1 MPILSRV
8 NSIEVEKSIIYHNE
22 LKVDV
27 VFSWSQPHV
36 AKNMKNLCILFFFP
50 PHLFSHLVIQKN
62 LLNSLCFGDFPSNCV
77 YKNVE
82 FIHTR

>member
-1 MPILSRV
+1 MSRV

-27 VFSWSQPHV
+27 VFFLVSTPRGKEHEKLV
-36 AKNMKNLCILFFFP
+36 YPVFFP

-77 YKNVE
+77 YKNV
-82 FIHTR
+82 

>member
-36 AKNMKNLCILFFFP
+36 AKNMKNLCILFFSP
-50 PHLFSHLVIQKN
+50 LICSLISLSKKN

-77 YKNVE
+77 YKNV
-82 FIHTR
+82 

>member
-1 MPILSRV
+1 MPILSTV

-50 PHLFSHLVIQKN
+50 PSSVLSSRQPLSKET
-62 LLNSLCFGDFPSNCV
+62 C
-77 YKNVE
+77 
-82 FIHTR
+82 

>member
-36 AKNMKNLCILFFFP
+36 AKNMKNLCILFFSP
-50 PHLFSHLVIQKN
+50 SSVLSSRYPKKPVEQSLFW
-62 LLNSLCFGDFPSNCV
+62 
-77 YKNVE
+77 
-82 FIHTR
+82 